1 MVIGRIPRHI
11 AADLRETDMAQTDP
25 WDETAEPKELKGIG
39 GWLWL
44 PLLQLV
50 WTLIMIVVAT
60 VGRLKAHPPAAVIHD
75 TAGHPI
81 FLMLAVVAAA
91 VMLAQLLL
99 GLFCLVRFLQQRA
112 ELPRLM
118 TIWYGIGIALC
129 VLVPIQ
135 FALDQDVFAKAI
147 DVTATSSGLG
157 FRSTFIIAMC
167 GLLILYFD
175 VSKRVKNT
183 FVR

>member
-1 MVIGRIPRHI
+1 
-11 AADLRETDMAQTDP
+11 MAQTDP
-25 WDETAEPKELKGIG
+25 WDESAEPKELKGIG

-44 PLLQLV
+44 VLLQLIV
-50 WTLIMIVVAT
+50 TPILIVMSIL
-60 VGRLKAHPPAAVIHD
+60 GRLKAHPPAAVIHA

-81 FLMLAVVAAA
+81 FLMLAVVVAA

-99 GLFCLVRFLQQRA
+99 GLFCLVRFLQKKER
-112 ELPRLM
+112 LPRLM
-118 TIWYGIGIALC
+118 TIWYGIGIALG

-147 DVTATSSGLG
+147 DITATSSGLG
-157 FRSTFIIAMC
+157 FRSTFSIAIFGM
-167 GLLILYFD
+167 LILYFD
-175 VSKRVKNT
+175 LSKRVKNT

>member
-1 MVIGRIPRHI
+1 MSQ
-11 AADLRETDMAQTDP
+11 ADP
-25 WDETAEPKELKGIG
+25 WDDSAEPKELKGIG

-44 PLLQLV
+44 PLLLLI
-50 WTLIMIVVAT
+50 WTLVMIVYSA
-60 VGRLKAHPPAAVIHD
+60 VGRLTAHPLAADIHAM
-75 TAGHPI
+75 AGHPI
-81 FLMLAVVAAA
+81 FLMLAAVGAA

-99 GLFCLVRFLQQRA
+99 GLFCLVRFLQKRN

-135 FALDQDVFAKAI
+135 FALDPDLFAKVI
-147 DVTATSSGLG
+147 DTTATSGGEGFQATLNIAIFGL
-157 FRSTFIIAMC
+157 SIV
-167 GLLILYFD
+167 YFD
-175 VSKRVKNT
+175 VSERVKNT

>member
-1 MVIGRIPRHI
+1 
-11 AADLRETDMAQTDP
+11 MAQTERDP
-25 WDETAEPKELKGIG
+25 WADTDEPRELKGIG

-50 WTLIMIVVAT
+50 WTLIMIVVST
-60 VGRLKAHPPAAVIHD
+60 IGRLKAHPPAAVIHD

-99 GLFCLVRFLQQRA
+99 GLFCLVRFLQKRE

-118 TIWYGIGIALC
+118 TIWYGIGIALG

-135 FALDQDVFAKAI
+135 FALDQDLFATAI
-147 DVTATSSGLG
+147 DVTATSTGLG
-157 FRSTFIIAMC
+157 FSSTINIAIFGLFIV
-167 GLLILYFD
+167 YFE

>member
-1 MVIGRIPRHI
+1 M
-11 AADLRETDMAQTDP
+11 TQTDP
-25 WDETAEPKELKGIG
+25 WDDSAEPKELKGIG

-44 PLLQLV
+44 PLLQLI
-50 WTLIMIVVAT
+50 WTLVMIVVST
-60 VGRLKAHPPAAVIHD
+60 VGRLKAYPPATALHNM
-75 TAGHPI
+75 AGHPI
-81 FLMLAVVAAA
+81 FLALAGIVIV

-99 GLFCLVRFLQQRA
+99 GLFCLVRLLQKRF

-135 FALDQDVFAKAI
+135 FALDQDLFAKAI
-147 DVTATSSGLG
+147 DATATSSGEG
-157 FRSTFIIAMC
+157 FMATLNIAIF
-167 GLLILYFD
+167 GILIVYFD

-183 FVR
+183 FVS